1 MDVLKFVFKLLKHG
15 GIFLLR
21 VIGIALPAVGGSVA
35 SAMKQKSTA
44 DVRSDADY
52 RYAAAH
58 FFFPDGSQPEI
69 WDSSALA
76 AQRDEDN

>member
-1 MDVLKFVFKLLKHG
+1 MDVLKFAFKLLKHG

-21 VIGIALPAVGGSVA
+21 VIGIVVPAVSGSMA
-35 SAMKQKSTA
+35 SALGRAPSA
-44 DVRSDADY
+44 EVRSDADY
-52 RYAAAH
+52 RYAASH

-69 WDSSALA
+69 WDSSALS